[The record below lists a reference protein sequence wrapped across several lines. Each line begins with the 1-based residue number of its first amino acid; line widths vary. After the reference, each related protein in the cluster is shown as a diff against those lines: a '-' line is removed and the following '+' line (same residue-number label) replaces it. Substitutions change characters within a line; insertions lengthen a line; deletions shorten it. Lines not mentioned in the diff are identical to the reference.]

1 MICVLQTRLFIL
13 LHSQLNVGSNYTAMC
28 SSLNADSKFL
38 ISFLVDAANAGSGN
52 LEIMVN
58 DGTIPCSV
66 QNRGNRQFHASFMP
80 KEAIPHQIQMRFNGR
95 EVPGELGAKVLANTH
110 T

>member
-1 MICVLQTRLFIL
+1 ML
-13 LHSQLNVGSNYTAMC
+13 
-28 SSLNADSKFL
+28 SLVTWKSWL
-38 ISFLVDAANAGSGN
+38 IISVDAQYAGSGN

-80 KEAIPHQIQMRFNGR
+80 KEPIPHYIQMRFNGK
-95 EVPGELGAKVLANTH
+95 EVPGKLCLCNFSIANCSLCNFSIANCIDSIQCKNIYFFSH
-110 T
+110 

>member
-1 MICVLQTRLFIL
+1 MVCYIIL
-13 LHSQLNVGSNYTAMC
+13 
-28 SSLNADSKFL
+28 
-38 ISFLVDAANAGSGN
+38 SFSVDAAHAGSGN

-80 KEAIPHQIQMRFNGR
+80 KDPITHYIQMKFNGK
-95 EVPGELGAKVLANTH
+95 EVQGKSNIINHRYEL
-110 T
+110 

>member
-1 MICVLQTRLFIL
+1 MPNVKPAFIT
-13 LHSQLNVGSNYTAMC
+13 N
-28 SSLNADSKFL
+28 SSCT
-38 ISFLVDAANAGSGN
+38 VDAANAGSGN

-80 KEAIPHQIQMRFNGR
+80 KDAMSHLVQMKFNGR
-95 EVPGELGAKVLANTH
+95 EVPGNMSYH
-110 T
+110 YP

>member
-1 MICVLQTRLFIL
+1 MPVT
-13 LHSQLNVGSNYTAMC
+13 
-28 SSLNADSKFL
+28 
-38 ISFLVDAANAGSGN
+38 VDAAHAGSGN

-80 KEAIPHQIQMRFNGR
+80 KEPS
-95 EVPGELGAKVLANTH
+95 LGAWLYVSCVAIGIAAAGFAAFIGQALHDLFGFIVDGTFRLLRIKSSILFIKNIFDQ
-110 T
+110 